1 MKALPQEERVALRR
15 IIKLLE
21 VNKRDF
27 WLSVLAGAVGIGS
40 AVGLSAVSAWMI
52 TRASQMPPVMA
63 LSISATAV
71 RALGVSKAVLRYFN
85 RIFSHRVALY
95 GMSSLRTTVYSTLAD
110 SSTDVV
116 TSVRRGDLLAR
127 MNTDVDA
134 VGELIVKGIQP
145 TWVAFFVSLISVA
158 IVGSLSLPIGI
169 VLLLGLIVSGI
180 VGPYFALKG
189 GRLAE
194 ETQVKDRTEI
204 SSRALTMLDSA
215 DELRISGKLSK
226 LEAAQAHTEA
236 KIYRNRDAAARP
248 QALSIAIDTLAMG
261 ATVVLAIIIGSLQ
274 LAQGTLS
281 ETALAV
287 CVLTPLAAFEGTQPL
302 GEAAIQMVRSGKAAQ
317 RILDLLDRAR
327 AASSKSETAAAE
339 TVGSAQSA
347 ATTETVGSGQ
357 TADAVETTAAETD
370 ATTAGT
376 TADTAAAGVAAAG
389 VAADAAASGLVA
401 HDLIIGW
408 PDGPDVAG
416 PFNFAFP
423 RGKAVAI
430 VGPSGIGKST
440 LLFSM
445 SGMLSPHAGSMRL
458 EGREVSRMDR
468 TEVSQLLS
476 LTAEDA
482 HIFETSVLE
491 NLRVARPSVTER
503 EAIVLLA
510 EVGLGEWLTQLP
522 DGVHTIMGDD
532 AATISGG
539 ERRRLLLARAL
550 ASPAQY
556 LLLDEPGEHLDP
568 ETADPLIRDL
578 LRAGKRTQHP
588 RTIILATHR
597 LTPLDAADH
606 VILLARQENGEVG
619 VAHSGTHAELVA
631 SVPEYAWAVAQEA
644 AAPEA
649 IMAET
654 PAADPLLGPTFTAE
668 NMPAEAQR

>member
-71 RALGVSKAVLRYFN
+71 RTLGVSKAVLRYFN

-302 GEAAIQMVRSGKAAQ
+302 GEAAIQLVRSGKAAQ

-339 TVGSAQSA
+339 TVGS
-347 ATTETVGSGQ
+347 GQ
-357 TADAVETTAAETD
+357 TADAVETTAAEID
-370 ATTAGT
+370 ATTAGA
-376 TADTAAAGVAAAG
+376 TADTVAAGVGAVG
-389 VAADAAASGLVA
+389 VGADAAASGLVA
-401 HDLIIGW
+401 QDLIIGW

-458 EGREVSRMDR
+458 EGREVSGMDR

-522 DGVHTIMGDD
+522 DGVHTIMGED

>member
-302 GEAAIQMVRSGKAAQ
+302 GEAAIQLVRSGKAAQ

-327 AASSKSETAAAE
+327 AASSRSETAAAQ
-339 TVGSAQSA
+339 TTPA
-347 ATTETVGSGQ
+347 AR
-357 TADAVETTAAETD
+357 AN
-370 ATTAGT
+370 AG
-376 TADTAAAGVAAAG
+376 AG

-522 DGVHTIMGDD
+522 DGVHTIMGED

>member
-302 GEAAIQMVRSGKAAQ
+302 GEAAIQLVRSGKAAQ
-317 RILDLLDRAR
+317 RILDLLDRAH
-327 AASSKSETAAAE
+327 AASSKSETTGAQTTPAARAN
-339 TVGSAQSA
+339 
-347 ATTETVGSGQ
+347 
-357 TADAVETTAAETD
+357 
-370 ATTAGT
+370 AG
-376 TADTAAAGVAAAG
+376 AGVG
-389 VAADAAASGLVA
+389 ADAAASGLVA

-522 DGVHTIMGDD
+522 DGVHTIMGED